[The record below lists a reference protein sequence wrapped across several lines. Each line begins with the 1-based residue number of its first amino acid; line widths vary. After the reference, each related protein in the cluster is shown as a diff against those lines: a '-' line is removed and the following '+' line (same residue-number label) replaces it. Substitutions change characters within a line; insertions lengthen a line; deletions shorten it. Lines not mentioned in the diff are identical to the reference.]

1 MASPKRHQSYK
12 EEESIPDGIS
22 FSSLSSLKIDPN
34 YQLKSM
40 IGKDLNLKMILSDKL
55 DSLFKKM
62 DLSNYPYFKTNL
74 QQDSYSFQ

>member
-1 MASPKRHQSYK
+1 
-12 EEESIPDGIS
+12 
-22 FSSLSSLKIDPN
+22 
-34 YQLKSM
+34 M